1 MDKEIKG
8 AKKTIDK
15 KMNKL
20 IKDDKKRDKKC
31 EHDEKM
37 AKKKKR

>member
-8 AKKTIDK
+8 AKKSIDK

-20 IKDDKKRDKKC
+20 IKDDKIRDKKC
-31 EHDEKM
+31 EYDEKM
-37 AKKKKR
+37 ANKGKK